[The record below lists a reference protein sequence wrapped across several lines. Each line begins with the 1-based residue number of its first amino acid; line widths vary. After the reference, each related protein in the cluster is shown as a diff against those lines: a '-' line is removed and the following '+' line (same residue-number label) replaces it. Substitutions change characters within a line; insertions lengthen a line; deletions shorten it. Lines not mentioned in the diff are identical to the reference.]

1 LLKYGALLAL
11 ARAVNM
17 FFKMLINKRK
27 QALGFELN
35 LYREERVYVGKTA
48 PSVETRIPSGRGDK

>member
-11 ARAVNM
+11 AIAVNM

-35 LYREERVYVGKTA
+35 LYREEVA
-48 PSVETRIPSGRGDK
+48 